1 MGRYC
6 LQHFCITKCWQTIIL
21 LWHKHHNHVNL
32 LAIWM
37 KCLMIFARRVMF
49 CSVQTSVTTQNISAF
64 DNCNNVTQ
72 LTMTHYHSWLQHNSQ
87 WHTITADFNT
97 THNDTQSR
105 LTSTQ
110 LTMTHYH
117 GWLAAVLRCRPVT
130 RQSTKH
136 STSTINFTQLGTS
149 LGKLHQTAYMMFKV
163 TGNNDT

>member
-1 MGRYC
+1 MLCYKENHSSQQMGRYC

-21 LWHKHHNHVNL
+21 LWHKHHNHINL

-72 LTMTHYHSWLQHNSQ
+72 LTMTHNHGWLQHNS
-87 WHTITADFNT
+87 T
-97 THNDTQSR
+97 THNDT
-105 LTSTQ
+105 
-110 LTMTHYH
+110 H

-149 LGKLHQTAYMMFKV
+149 LGKVHQTAYVMFKV
-163 TGNNDT
+163 TDNNDT